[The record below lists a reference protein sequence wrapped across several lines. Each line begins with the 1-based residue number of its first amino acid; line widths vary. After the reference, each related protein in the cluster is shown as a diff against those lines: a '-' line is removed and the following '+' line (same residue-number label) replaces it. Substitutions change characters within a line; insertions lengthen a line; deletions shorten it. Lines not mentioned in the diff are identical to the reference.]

1 MIMSRRKKKDSHT
14 ILAEYL
20 MKYGDLETVL
30 EEKDERLL
38 FDILKYEANL
48 THKEF
53 DETYSMA
60 IKAGIAL
67 ARCRHCGEELEINIG
82 QRGSHRKFCDNDKKC
97 SLAVQKGKVAEQQKR
112 KHLSLLRRK
121 IKNIRQRMR
130 RA

>member
-1 MIMSRRKKKDSHT
+1 MTMSRRKKKDSHT

-67 ARCRHCGEELEINIG
+67 ARCRHCGEELNINIG
-82 QRGSHRKFCDNDKKC
+82 QRGSYRKFCNKDC
-97 SLAVQKGKVAEQQKR
+97 SLAVQKGRVAEQQQR
-112 KHLSLLRRK
+112 KNLSLLRRK

-130 RA
+130 RAYG